1 MDAGMEEQEKTE
13 DKRIREDSR
22 DDTKEEEEI
31 IWVENVKKEG
41 KMARQKERNKDK
53 WGDEEM
59 RLEGCWGGGR

>member
-41 KMARQKERNKDK
+41 KE
-53 WGDEEM
+53 
-59 RLEGCWGGGR
+59 